1 MTNASCDGTEMILTV
16 VAAALFDPQG
26 RVLVQRRPAG
36 KQHAGLWEFPGG
48 KVDPGERPEAA
59 LAREL
64 MEELGIAVDH
74 GALVP
79 VTFASE
85 PIGERHLVLLLY
97 RCAAWAG
104 EPVALDAAEIRWMAI
119 DDLHTLDMPPADRP
133 FIAALAA
140 QR

>member
-1 MTNASCDGTEMILTV
+1 MILIV
-16 VAAALFDPQG
+16 VAVALLDSQK

-64 MEELGIAVDH
+64 TEELGITVDP
-74 GALVP
+74 GDLTP
-79 VTFASE
+79 ITFASE
-85 PIGERHLVLLLY
+85 PLGARHLVLLLY
-97 RCAAWAG
+97 RCTAWAG
-104 EPVALDAAEIRWMAI
+104 EPEALEAAEIRWMAVG
-119 DDLHTLDMPPADRP
+119 DLHTLEMPPADRP
-133 FIAALAA
+133 FIAALLA